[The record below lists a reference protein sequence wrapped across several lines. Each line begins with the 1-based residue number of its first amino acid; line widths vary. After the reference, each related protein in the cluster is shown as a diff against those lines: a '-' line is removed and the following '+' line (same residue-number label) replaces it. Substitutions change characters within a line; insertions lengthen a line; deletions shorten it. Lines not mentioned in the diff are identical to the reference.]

1 MKTLKCVNID
11 STRHIHCNELTTQ
24 NCTLQNVTSNSANI
38 FKTRIN
44 GTLFLNSTCASIKD
58 SAIEVLIINHRSN
71 NTILPIEIYN
81 SRIGRIEAP
90 HGVLFV
96 FVGDSPL
103 PLEIAG
109 KCFLLRRYINGAL
122 KAFPK
127 HALEAAYVRE
137 QERSIGIGRR
147 ARNRFTRR
155 VKHHKS

>member
-1 MKTLKCVNID
+1 MVNID
-11 STRHIHCNELTTQ
+11 STRHIHCNELKAQ

-44 GTLFLNSTCASIKD
+44 GTLFLNSTCASIKN

-81 SRIGRIEAP
+81 SKIGRIKAP

-96 FVGDSPL
+96 FVDNSPL

-109 KCFLLRRYINGAL
+109 KCLLMRRSIEGAL
-122 KAFPK
+122 KAFPN
-127 HALEAAYVRE
+127 HTLEPAEVRE
-137 QERSIGIGRR
+137 QERSIGIGRC
-147 ARNRFTRR
+147 ARNRFARR
-155 VKHHKS
+155 IKHHKS